1 MLLLLYAAGRIEMW
15 DLENW
20 FIKND
25 INKKNHLG
33 TLEILL
39 PQKITNESLET
50 LFYMRNKWLIG
61 ICFRLGI

>member
-1 MLLLLYAAGRIEMW
+1 MW

>member
-39 PQKITNESLET
+39 PQKSQTNPL
-50 LFYMRNKWLIG
+50 KP
-61 ICFRLGI
+61 CFI

>member
-1 MLLLLYAAGRIEMW
+1 MSRWIGQSIPMVLLLYAAGRIEMW

-39 PQKITNESLET
+39 PQKSQTNPL
-50 LFYMRNKWLIG
+50 KP
-61 ICFRLGI
+61 CFI